1 MLNTVWAV
9 VHEGRIETLG
19 EFDALEGTRVL
30 VTLLVEDEADF
41 WQAASSASL
50 DGVWDN
56 AEAVSYT
63 HLTLP
68 TTPYV

>member
-19 EFDALEGTRVL
+19 TINAPEGTRAL

-41 WQAASSASL
+41 WQAASSESL
-50 DGVWDN
+50 DEVWDN
-56 AEAVSYT
+56 AEDDVYAE
-63 HLTLP
+63 LLEA
-68 TTPYV
+68 